1 MKIARSTFYYCNKTS
16 NSKKQKDKVVLDL
29 LYKLPANILR
39 QRGSKTKTMELRKQF
54 GFFANHKRIA
64 RICSKYGLLA
74 TNRCK
79 KFPNDYYVKQK
90 ENNENLPKN
99 ILNRNFISA
108 VPLKKICTDVSFFRT
123 TEGWL
128 YLSLAIDLY
137 NSKVVAYKISKH
149 NDEKLAHK
157 TLDQLLKLGD
167 LTGTLL
173 HSDQGSI
180 YTAKEYRKRLKEN
193 GIRQSMS
200 RRGNCW
206 DNACNERFFGTLK
219 VESGFNDLLKT
230 GLLSY
235 KKTEEL
241 IDNFINYYNNERIQ
255 KKLGWKTPSEF
266 TK

>member
-1 MKIARSTFYYCNKTS
+1 M
-16 NSKKQKDKVVLDL
+16 
-29 LYKLPANILR
+29 
-39 QRGSKTKTMELRKQF
+39 
-54 GFFANHKRIA
+54 
-64 RICSKYGLLA
+64 
-74 TNRCK
+74 
-79 KFPNDYYVKQK
+79 KQK

-108 VPLKKICTDVSFFRT
+108 AP
-123 TEGWL
+123 
-128 YLSLAIDLY
+128 
-137 NSKVVAYKISKH
+137 
-149 NDEKLAHK
+149 
-157 TLDQLLKLGD
+157 
-167 LTGTLL
+167 
-173 HSDQGSI
+173 
-180 YTAKEYRKRLKEN
+180 LKEN

>member
-1 MKIARSTFYYCNKTS
+1 MACG
-16 NSKKQKDKVVLDL
+16 
-29 LYKLPANILR
+29 NI
-39 QRGSKTKTMELRKQF
+39 
-54 GFFANHKRIA
+54 
-64 RICSKYGLLA
+64 ICSKYGLLA

-108 VPLKKICTDVSFFRT
+108 APLKK
-123 TEGWL
+123 
-128 YLSLAIDLY
+128 
-137 NSKVVAYKISKH
+137 
-149 NDEKLAHK
+149 
-157 TLDQLLKLGD
+157 
-167 LTGTLL
+167 
-173 HSDQGSI
+173 
-180 YTAKEYRKRLKEN
+180 N

-235 KKTEEL
+235 KKIEEL

-255 KKLGWKTPSEF
+255 KNLAGKLPPSAQN
-266 TK
+266 KMSKKMRAVHLDLGVWVIGNLIV